1 MPFSIRFAQPED
13 VSTLLTLIREM
24 AAYEEMSNEVTA
36 TEDIL
41 KKSLFEERS
50 AEALIAEEDG
60 EVVGYAV
67 MFTNFSTFT
76 GKKGMYLE
84 DICPFFRKK
93 GYGKKAV
100 CPGSTD
106 SAGTR
111 LRTDGM
117 VLPGLEYPFHQLLPQ
132 NRRRSHGGMDRIP
145 DDPVQA
151 EKAER
156 NRTVRI
162 KQNPCLLKI
171 HQARVL
177 LTLSKGNYLVPNN
190 LSPASPKPGRI

>member
-84 DICPFFRKK
+84 DIRPFFRKK
-93 GYGKKAV
+93 GYGKKLFAQVAQIALERDCGRMEWCCLDWNTPSINFYRKIGAV
-100 CPGSTD
+100 PMG
-106 SAGTR
+106 
-111 LRTDGM
+111 
-117 VLPGLEYPFHQLLPQ
+117 EW
-132 NRRRSHGGMDRIP
+132 
-145 DDPVQA
+145 
-151 EKAER
+151 
-156 NRTVRI
+156 TVYRMTPS
-162 KQNPCLLKI
+162 KLKKLKETE
-171 HQARVL
+171 QSV
-177 LTLSKGNYLVPNN
+177 
-190 LSPASPKPGRI
+190 